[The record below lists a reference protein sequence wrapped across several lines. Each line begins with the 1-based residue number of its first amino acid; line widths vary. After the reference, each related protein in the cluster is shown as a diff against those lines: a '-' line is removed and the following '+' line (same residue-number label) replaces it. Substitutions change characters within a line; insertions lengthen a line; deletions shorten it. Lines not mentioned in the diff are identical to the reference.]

1 MQCCDEVTVESYGG
15 ILECHPYVLGEY
27 RRIGQCGG
35 RSFYQHKNNTDIFI
49 YYVCGAWYVGLQVSP
64 ILIHTWLLFFGTNIL
79 ETVDGSLVKNVKLCS
94 LEILFTHFDIDTSQ

>member
-1 MQCCDEVTVESYGG
+1 MQCCDEVTVESMGG

-49 YYVCGAWYVGLQVSP
+49 YYVCGAWYVGLQVRTDKD
-64 ILIHTWLLFFGTNIL
+64 LKVNDDL
-79 ETVDGSLVKNVKLCS
+79 
-94 LEILFTHFDIDTSQ
+94 HFYEEHFQLKF